1 MKSTDIIKPTPLIAP
16 IANDGLKNTI
26 PDDATGSNYA
36 SIAEGFPEM
45 TMKAPKDGGL
55 PPWGQDFNG
64 MFYLMSSQTCF
75 LQNGGLITFDDDVSN
90 KIGGYPQDAIL
101 DYITPGN
108 SYVKVKSLIDD
119 NTYNFVTDPSHI
131 DGEHWEEITIAATTS
146 WGDITGTITNQTDL
160 TDYVN
165 QSKALE
171 TGSVSSDADVYAD
184 VLKYAHS
191 TFDLS
196 KFTVV
201 GSPNITDDGI
211 ASGFSTANYITT
223 SSSFNFASAQSF
235 EILLAITT
243 PSNTASVTSY
253 TGFFN
258 TLSSDN
264 TEFIVVGYELEN
276 SRFVYG
282 LGSTT
287 GTFWNIYG
295 SNTIQPDTKYYIKIK
310 VDNTTV
316 TIQISTNGTDWIT
329 DASGTI
335 SSPLNINNVLR
346 FGLDRSLSRAFEG
359 TIDLK
364 SIAVWADG
372 VPVFSG
378 NKTGID
384 VIKPDNFEVVG
395 SPVITEDGVLTAT
408 ANSYVK
414 KNNNPFINL
423 TQKLVIQGSMTYKKA
438 AGENWIYCT
447 NFYLD
452 WSIINA
458 GASLRCRFPELNDDG
473 TVKQTAVY
481 LNLSSIGNI
490 KEGDIINFKIEFFK
504 NSVNLILNGIT
515 TTHIN
520 LNLAFDYIK
529 NLGLISIGNT
539 SNAQYVA
546 DHFYTGSIDLNSFKI
561 YVDDQLVYQP
571 CLKIPYT
578 LSKTGSKIVDAAYR
592 DRVQDMYEQYGYAP
606 YYTIDEENENFTLP
620 AGDIYGMIT
629 KNREILDIVYPI
641 GRPMP
646 EENNVLLDNEVWLE
660 GATVN
665 IVDYPKLFK
674 VYGTKY
680 GGDGTTTFKLPDMR
694 GRTLWGSPDGSNGYI
709 EAKLPNIKGSCGKFD
724 VYEAGGEG
732 CFIISSQTYGNTRE
746 QWGGTVAAIGFDAS
760 LSNSIY
766 SDDATT
772 VQPPAF
778 KVRWKTRFE

>member
-1 MKSTDIIKPTPLIAP
+1 MAKLPRVTQKIFAQNSDTKDVTVFGTAKNGNDAVFTKDISQIMNSEAFSQGWGSATL
-16 IANDGLKNTI
+16 T
-26 PDDATGSNYA
+26 DDAPFQEDMNGVQLALSQQLAYFF
-36 SIAEGFPEM
+36 E
-45 TMKAPKDGGL
+45 
-55 PPWGQDFNG
+55 NG
-64 MFYLMSSQTCF
+64 MPEWNENTTYYANTSFCQV
-75 LQNGGLITFDDDVSN
+75 NGVWYQS
-90 KIGGYPQDAIL
+90 
-101 DYITPGN
+101 
-108 SYVKVKSLIDD
+108 
-119 NTYNFVTDPSHI
+119 
-131 DGEHWEEITIAATTS
+131 
-146 WGDITGTITNQTDL
+146 L
-160 TDYVN
+160 TDNNIGNNPVNDTTNWYKIDLDKLNPDLSNLSAPGLDKLN

-171 TGSVSSDADVYAD
+171 TGAVSSDADVYAD

-223 SSSFNFASAQSF
+223 PSSFNFASAQSF

-264 TEFIVVGYELEN
+264 TEFITVGYELEN
-276 SRFVYG
+276 SRFAYG
-282 LGSTT
+282 LGTTT
-287 GTFWNIYG
+287 GTFWNIYS

-346 FGLDRSLSRAFEG
+346 FGTDRSLSRPFEG

-364 SIAVWADG
+364 SIAIWADG
-372 VPVFSG
+372 IPVFSG

-395 SPVITEDGVLTAT
+395 TPTITEDGIASGFSTANYIPHGITINSSDDFEIIIPVKLNQLSNVQYIAHFIDASALRQEGNIIAFNLKSTEATQILPYFALVSNVQIDTKYYCKLKKVGNTYITAYKTNDIDWVIVKNVTSNLTMFPITSLVLGNSADKERPLTA
-408 ANSYVK
+408 
-414 KNNNPFINL
+414 
-423 TQKLVIQGSMTYKKA
+423 
-438 AGENWIYCT
+438 GE
-447 NFYLD
+447 
-452 WSIINA
+452 
-458 GASLRCRFPELNDDG
+458 
-473 TVKQTAVY
+473 
-481 LNLSSIGNI
+481 
-490 KEGDIINFKIEFFK
+490 
-504 NSVNLILNGIT
+504 
-515 TTHIN
+515 
-520 LNLAFDYIK
+520 
-529 NLGLISIGNT
+529 
-539 SNAQYVA
+539 
-546 DHFYTGSIDLNSFKI
+546 IDLNDI
-561 YVDDQLVYQP
+561 QVYINGNLVYQP

-732 CFIISSQTYGNTRE
+732 CFNISSQTYGNTRE
-746 QWGGTVAAIGFDAS
+746 QWGGTVAAIGFNAS
-760 LSNSIY
+760 SSNSIY

>member
-1 MKSTDIIKPTPLIAP
+1 MTKPVKPNIEFPQAFAIDGQKTDFLDEKIQSGFDP
-16 IANDGLKNTI
+16 ID
-26 PDDATGSNYA
+26 PDVLAGDN
-36 SIAEGFPEM
+36 
-45 TMKAPKDGGL
+45 L
-55 PPWGQDFNG
+55 
-64 MFYLMSSQTCF
+64 
-75 LQNGGLITFDDDVSN
+75 N
-90 KIGGYPQDAIL
+90 K
-101 DYITPGN
+101 
-108 SYVKVKSLIDD
+108 LIDD
-119 NTYNFVTDPSHI
+119 IYKGLHYSMDGVNDLYKGAVLYDPAETYTDKSIVFNI
-131 DGEHWEEITIAATTS
+131 DENGDTAIFRSLVNDNNGNALSDISKWKKMEITAS
-146 WGDITGTITNQTDL
+146 WGDITGTLSNQTDL

-223 SSSFNFASAQSF
+223 PSSFNFASAQSF

-264 TEFIVVGYELEN
+264 TEFITVGYELEN
-276 SRFVYG
+276 SRFAYG
-282 LGSTT
+282 LGTTT
-287 GTFWNIYG
+287 GTFWNIYS

-346 FGLDRSLSRAFEG
+346 FGLDRSLSRPFEG

-395 SPVITEDGVLTAT
+395 TPTITEDGIASGFSTANYIPHGITINSSDDFEIIIPVKLNQLSNVQYIAHFIDASALRQEGNIIAFNLKSTEATQILPYFALVSNVQIDTKYYCKLKKVGNTYIAAYKTNDIDWVIVKNVTSNLTMFPITSLVLGNSADKERPLTA
-408 ANSYVK
+408 
-414 KNNNPFINL
+414 
-423 TQKLVIQGSMTYKKA
+423 
-438 AGENWIYCT
+438 GE
-447 NFYLD
+447 
-452 WSIINA
+452 
-458 GASLRCRFPELNDDG
+458 
-473 TVKQTAVY
+473 
-481 LNLSSIGNI
+481 
-490 KEGDIINFKIEFFK
+490 
-504 NSVNLILNGIT
+504 
-515 TTHIN
+515 
-520 LNLAFDYIK
+520 
-529 NLGLISIGNT
+529 
-539 SNAQYVA
+539 
-546 DHFYTGSIDLNSFKI
+546 IDLNDI
-561 YVDDQLVYQP
+561 QVYINGNLVYQP

-732 CFIISSQTYGNTRE
+732 CFNISSQTYGNTRE
-746 QWGGTVAAIGFDAS
+746 QWGGTVAAIGFNAS
-760 LSNSIY
+760 SSNSIY

>member
-1 MKSTDIIKPTPLIAP
+1 MANKYNWVDDPCISGKSPCDTDVLNENLMHIKYDVTDEIQKKADDAINEVVNAVAVQRIYDCGISTDTK
-16 IANDGLKNTI
+16 
-26 PDDATGSNYA
+26 
-36 SIAEGFPEM
+36 GFE
-45 TMKAPKDGGL
+45 
-55 PPWGQDFNG
+55 
-64 MFYLMSSQTCF
+64 
-75 LQNGGLITFDDDVSN
+75 I
-90 KIGGYPQDAIL
+90 
-101 DYITPGN
+101 
-108 SYVKVKSLIDD
+108 VKELV
-119 NTYNFVTDPSHI
+119 
-131 DGEHWEEITIAATTS
+131 
-146 WGDITGTITNQTDL
+146 
-160 TDYVN
+160 
-165 QSKALE
+165 
-171 TGSVSSDADVYAD
+171 
-184 VLKYAHS
+184 HS

-196 KFTVV
+196 KFSVL
-201 GSPNITDDGI
+201 GNPNITDDGI

-282 LGSTT
+282 LGITT
-287 GTFWNIYG
+287 GTFWNIYS

-346 FGLDRSLSRAFEG
+346 FGLDRSLSRPFEG

-384 VIKPDNFEVVG
+384 VIKPDNYEVVG
-395 SPVITEDGVLTAT
+395 TPTITDDGIASGFKSDSYIISTENFNLSAKKFKIKYHCKIGQPKDSIGVVGLYNKQGLPVINTVYNYYTVGVILRENSSGAGDISTYTSSYTGLSYT
-408 ANSYVK
+408 ANFEIE
-414 KNNNPFINL
+414 NNTVTINVL
-423 TQKLVIQGSMTYKKA
+423 Y
-438 AGENWIYCT
+438 
-447 NFYLD
+447 
-452 WSIINA
+452 
-458 GASLRCRFPELNDDG
+458 DDG
-473 TVKQTAVY
+473 TTRTANVDFSELDVSSWGELQLRIGRCLWIGENIEY
-481 LNLSSIGNI
+481 L
-490 KEGDIINFKIEFFK
+490 
-504 NSVNLILNGIT
+504 
-515 TTHIN
+515 
-520 LNLAFDYIK
+520 
-529 NLGLISIGNT
+529 
-539 SNAQYVA
+539 
-546 DHFYTGSIDLNSFKI
+546 DLNSVELENNGNLI
-561 YVDDQLVYQP
+561 YQP

-578 LSKTGSKIVDAAYR
+578 ESKTGSKIVDAAYR

-732 CFIISSQTYGNTRE
+732 CFSIGSQAYGNTRE

-760 LSNSIY
+760 RSNSIY